1 MTILKLYFLFAK
13 IGLFTFGGGYAMIP
27 LFQDELVVRHS
38 FISPE
43 DFANMVA
50 LAQITPGP
58 VGLNAATYVGYTQMG
73 FAGALAGTLGLMTP
87 SLLLVTFAAAFFL
100 YFRDSKPIRRLL
112 SGVRPATIGLIAAAV
127 IFFADSSIFL
137 VDGECGTFCSQLAG
151 TSDFCGSS
159 VYPVEME
166 VESGCDV
173 IWCRFHFPD
182 AVYDLRNCCKVR
194 SFFCIQR
201 ERVRFSA

>member
-1 MTILKLYFLFAK
+1 MTIFQLYLLFAK

-27 LFQDELVVRHS
+27 LFQDELVVRHQ

-87 SLLLVTFAAAFFL
+87 SLFLVTFAAAFFL
-100 YFRDSKPIRRLL
+100 YFRDSKPIQRLL

-127 IFFADSSIFL
+127 IFFADSSIFRAPLSSLWTGRAGNFAINWRELLIFAAVLFSQWKWKWNL
-137 VDGECGTFCSQLAG
+137 VATLFGAG
-151 TSDFCGSS
+151 FISLLL
-159 VYPVEME
+159 YM
-166 VESGCDV
+166 
-173 IWCRFHFPD
+173 I
-182 AVYDLRNCCKVR
+182 
-194 SFFCIQR
+194 
-201 ERVRFSA
+201 

>member
-58 VGLNAATYVGYTQMG
+58 VGLNAATYVGYIQMG

-127 IFFADSSIFL
+127 IFFADSSIFRVPLNSLWTGSAEHFAVNWRELLIFAAVLFTQWKWKWNL
-137 VDGECGTFCSQLAG
+137 VATLFGAG
-151 TSDFCGSS
+151 FISLML
-159 VYPVEME
+159 YM
-166 VESGCDV
+166 
-173 IWCRFHFPD
+173 I
-182 AVYDLRNCCKVR
+182 
-194 SFFCIQR
+194 
-201 ERVRFSA
+201 

>member
-1 MTILKLYFLFAK
+1 MTILQLYFLFAK

-27 LFQDELVVRHS
+27 LFQDELVVRHQ

-43 DFANMVA
+43 NFANLVA

-100 YFRDSKPIRRLL
+100 YFRDSKPIQCLL

-127 IFFADSSIFL
+127 IFFADSSIFRVPLSSLWRGSAGDFAVNWRELLIFAAVLFTQWKWKLNL
-137 VDGECGTFCSQLAG
+137 VVTLFGAG
-151 TSDFCGSS
+151 FVSLLLH
-159 VYPVEME
+159 M
-166 VESGCDV
+166 
-173 IWCRFHFPD
+173 I
-182 AVYDLRNCCKVR
+182 
-194 SFFCIQR
+194 
-201 ERVRFSA
+201 

>member
-1 MTILKLYFLFAK
+1 MTIFQLYLLFAK

-27 LFQDELVVRHS
+27 LFQDELVVRHQ

-43 DFANMVA
+43 SFANMVA

-73 FAGALAGTLGLMTP
+73 FAGAIAGTLGLMTP

-100 YFRDSKPIRRLL
+100 YFRDSKPIQRLL

-127 IFFADSSIFL
+127 IFFAEASVLTAPLRSLWTGSADTFAINWREGLIFL
-137 VDGECGTFCSQLAG
+137 AVLFTQWKWKWNLVATLFGAG
-151 TSDFCGSS
+151 
-159 VYPVEME
+159 
-166 VESGCDV
+166 
-173 IWCRFHFPD
+173 
-182 AVYDLRNCCKVR
+182 AV
-194 SFFCIQR
+194 SFLLYLI
-201 ERVRFSA
+201 

>member
-1 MTILKLYFLFAK
+1 MTFLKLYLLFAK

-27 LFQDELVVRHS
+27 LFQDELVVRHR

-73 FAGALAGTLGLMTP
+73 FPGAIAGTLGLMTP
-87 SLLLVTFAAAFFL
+87 SLLLVTFAAVFFL
-100 YFRDSKPIRRLL
+100 YFRDSKPIQRLL

-127 IFFADSSIFL
+127 IFFAESSIFTAPLSSLWSGNAGSFSICWREGLIFAAVVFTQWKWKWNL
-137 VDGECGTFCSQLAG
+137 VATLFGAG
-151 TSDFCGSS
+151 LISWLL
-159 VYPVEME
+159 YM
-166 VESGCDV
+166 
-173 IWCRFHFPD
+173 I
-182 AVYDLRNCCKVR
+182 
-194 SFFCIQR
+194 
-201 ERVRFSA
+201 

>member
-1 MTILKLYFLFAK
+1 MTLFQLYLLFAK

-27 LFQDELVVRHS
+27 LFQDELVSRHH

-73 FAGALAGTLGLMTP
+73 FGGALVGTLGLMTP
-87 SLLLVTFAAAFFL
+87 SLILVTFAAAFFL
-100 YFRDSKPIRRLL
+100 YFRDSKPIQRLL

-127 IFFADSSIFL
+127 IFFAESSIFSAPLNTLWRGGAETFSLCWRESLIFLAVLFTQWKWKWNL
-137 VDGECGTFCSQLAG
+137 VGTLLGAG
-151 TSDFCGSS
+151 VVSLLL
-159 VYPVEME
+159 YL
-166 VESGCDV
+166 
-173 IWCRFHFPD
+173 I
-182 AVYDLRNCCKVR
+182 
-194 SFFCIQR
+194 
-201 ERVRFSA
+201 